1 MQITSEKYNRIILE
15 EKALLEA
22 LLSELRSLS
31 DKELE
36 DKLLTIKEGLENFFS
51 VVFIGEFSTG
61 KSSII
66 NALLGKKLLPEG
78 ITPTTDK
85 VTIIRYGEEPKEYEE
100 EGKRVISVQDERLK
114 GFLIVDTP
122 GTNVTLEEHEKIVRE
137 FIPRADIVFF
147 VIGAERAV
155 TESETRLIRFIRE
168 EWLKNTVFILNKIDI
183 VEDRDELER
192 LIEYSKR
199 EIERIFK
206 IKPFLIPVSA
216 KLAIQAK
223 LTGDHELYLRSG
235 MAELEEYIFSA
246 LNEEERIR
254 VKIKGYSELA
264 LNLCVEIKRVLESSL
279 NQIIEDTKQLDEF
292 ENKLE
297 GIKEEIL
304 ENSKRFTERIRSRL
318 LEFKT
323 RGIEFI
329 DELIRFENIFKL
341 IRKEKI
347 AKEFESKVST
357 QTIKELEKDLEALI
371 NWAERSERA
380 LMESAIDFYNSC
392 VRSTQFKSATGFSY
406 NRSRLIDT
414 VRLELEERKKQIDPR
429 VLGEKMVDSARGAI
443 ASVLGLQVGSLALGA
458 AVVSAFSSV
467 IVDITGILTTIA
479 VIATAFSLLPRKRR
493 NAIKEFSKKIDGL
506 IEELIS
512 SVRFQLERDL
522 DGIKLGVLDSL
533 IPLKNFYKTE
543 QKKIIA
549 SKERVNRIYGEILAL
564 KESVL

>member
-1 MQITSEKYNRIILE
+1 MQITSEKYNKIILE

-522 DGIKLGVLDSL
+522 DEIKLGVLDSL

>member
-1 MQITSEKYNRIILE
+1 MQIANEKYNRIILE

-31 DKELE
+31 DRELE
-36 DKLLTIKEGLENFFS
+36 DKLLTIIEGLENFFS

-85 VTIIRYGEEPKEYEE
+85 VTVIRYGEEAKECEE
-100 EGKRVISVQDERLK
+100 EGKHVISVQDDRLK

-155 TESETRLIRFIRE
+155 TESEARLIRFIRE

-216 KLAIQAK
+216 RLAIQAK

-235 MAELEEYIFSA
+235 MAKLEEYIFSA

-254 VKIKGYSELA
+254 VKIKSYSELA
-264 LNLCVEIKRVLESSL
+264 LNLCVEIKRTLESSL

-304 ENSKRFTERIRSRL
+304 ENSKQFTERIRSRL

-329 DELIRFENIFKL
+329 DELIRFENTFKL

-347 AKEFESKVST
+347 AKEFESKVSI

-392 VRSTQFKSATGFSY
+392 VRSTQLKSATGFSY
-406 NRSRLIDT
+406 NRSRLMDT
-414 VRLELEERKKQIDPR
+414 VRLELEEKKKQIDPR

-493 NAIKEFSKKIDGL
+493 NAIKEFSTKVDGL

-512 SVRFQLERDL
+512 SVRSQLERDL
-522 DGIKLGVLDSL
+522 DGIKLAVLDSL

-549 SKERVNRIYGEILAL
+549 SKEKVNRIYGEILAL

>member
-1 MQITSEKYNRIILE
+1 M
-15 EKALLEA
+15 
-22 LLSELRSLS
+22 LSW
-31 DKELE
+31 
-36 DKLLTIKEGLENFFS
+36 
-51 VVFIGEFSTG
+51 G
-61 KSSII
+61 KNSFQRV
-66 NALLGKKLLPEG
+66 

-406 NRSRLIDT
+406 NRSSLIDT

-429 VLGEKMVDSARGAI
+429 VLGEKNG
-443 ASVLGLQVGSLALGA
+443 
-458 AVVSAFSSV
+458 
-467 IVDITGILTTIA
+467 
-479 VIATAFSLLPRKRR
+479 
-493 NAIKEFSKKIDGL
+493 
-506 IEELIS
+506 
-512 SVRFQLERDL
+512 
-522 DGIKLGVLDSL
+522 
-533 IPLKNFYKTE
+533 
-543 QKKIIA
+543 
-549 SKERVNRIYGEILAL
+549 
-564 KESVL
+564 

>member
-304 ENSKRFTERIRSRL
+304 ENSKRFTERIRNRL